1 MARGFLSGS
10 IWGVVICGAAVGALS
25 VATGP
30 LKDGLKPA
38 NDAPVAPVS
47 APEMSEAAP
56 ADPVPQAPE
65 AMPAKPE
72 PAQTPDTAD
81 VVIDAPEPSALD
93 AEKAEPKEVAAAPE
107 TVDPAKPG
115 RRPTP
120 ETAFETPQAPGGAL
134 DAPEAPFAVGADTA
148 SPEQPVIGDA
158 PAALSGAEPSSEAAQ
173 VSVATDG
180 PVQAIAQAD
189 IPGAPKPETS
199 LDISTDPAQ
208 PPAPAVPTEETALL
222 PEEGEG
228 DLVPAIEA
236 DVVEDAVED
245 DPQEAPETV
254 AEVEPEPE
262 PIPEPVADT
271 QDPEPEPAPEPAQ
284 IAVVEPEPEAA
295 ASRPSI
301 GKPAGSLLNRDSGI
315 TTSRLPRL
323 GGDDAPE
330 VDRPLAQ
337 TSPLIQFAATPKTT
351 PAEGQPQIAVIL
363 IDDKVDTWGPEALK
377 TLPLQVSIA
386 IPPSHPEA
394 AKTAAAYRKLGF
406 EVLAMADIPAGA
418 QPSDVEVTLS
428 GTLQAVPEA
437 IAVLEDPNGGV
448 QSSRA
453 VSDQTTAFLAESGHG
468 LVMMP
473 KGLNTAQ
480 QLAAKAGVPS
490 ASLFRDMDRDKQDA
504 AAVRRALDQAVFRA
518 KQDGSVVMLGRLH
531 ANTISGL
538 IQWGLQD
545 KNASISIVPVSTVL
559 MENAK
564 K

>member
-30 LKDGLKPA
+30 LKDGLQPA
-38 NDAPVAPVS
+38 NDTPVAPVS
-47 APEMSEAAP
+47 APEMGEAAP
-56 ADPVPQAPE
+56 ADSTPVAPD
-65 AMPAKPE
+65 PAPSVPE
-72 PAQTPDTAD
+72 PEQTPDTAEVD
-81 VVIDAPEPSALD
+81 SDAPETSAD
-93 AEKAEPKEVAAAPE
+93 PVPEPKADQDEPAPAEIAATSEAAE
-107 TVDPAKPG
+107 PAKPG
-115 RRPTP
+115 RRPQP
-120 ETAFETPQAPGGAL
+120 ETAFEMPQAPGGAL
-134 DAPEAPFAVGADTA
+134 DAPEAPFAVGADTTL
-148 SPEQPVIGDA
+148 PEQPVIGDA
-158 PAALSGAEPSSEAAQ
+158 PDALTGAEPSSEAAQ

-180 PVQAIAQAD
+180 PVQALAQAD
-189 IPGAPKPETS
+189 IPGAPKPEAS

-208 PPAPAVPTEETALL
+208 PPAPTVPTQKTA
-222 PEEGEG
+222 
-228 DLVPAIEA
+228 LVPAEEV
-236 DVVEDAVED
+236 DVAAEE
-245 DPQEAPETV
+245 PQEAPEAV
-254 AEVEPEPE
+254 AVVEPEPE
-262 PIPEPVADT
+262 ADPETADVADPS
-271 QDPEPEPAPEPAQ
+271 PEPEPAQ
-284 IAVVEPEPEAA
+284 IAVVEPEPEVE

-323 GGDDAPE
+323 GGDDDGPE
-330 VDRPLAQ
+330 TDKRLAQ
-337 TSPLIQFAATPKTT
+337 NSPLIQYAATPKSA
-351 PAEGQPQIAVIL
+351 PADGQPRISVIL
-363 IDDKVDTWGPEALK
+363 IDEKVDTWGPEALK

-394 AKTAAAYRKLGF
+394 AKTAADYRRLGF
-406 EVLAMADIPAGA
+406 EVLAMADIPVGA

-437 IAVLEDPNGGV
+437 IAVLENPIGGV

-453 VSDQTTAFLAESGHG
+453 VSDQTTAYLAESGHG

-518 KQDGSVVMLGRLH
+518 KQEGAVIMLGRLH

-545 KNASISIVPVSTVL
+545 KTASIAIVPVSTVL
-559 MENAK
+559 MESAEQ
-564 K
+564 